1 MQSIKNYFDDPI
13 FSDLTIR
20 LSDRSINT
28 HRIVLCRKSEY
39 FRTLLTGHFKVGS
52 ELRCMFMKSGLT
64 RNRSVTRRKSS
75 STKTTQRQW
84 LRSYVTSTTFRTGVT
99 DAMAAR
105 SGPLI

>member
-1 MQSIKNYFDDPI
+1 LRYMLMKFQ
-13 FSDLTIR
+13 LTV
-20 LSDRSINT
+20 
-28 HRIVLCRKSEY
+28 H
-39 FRTLLTGHFKVGS
+39 
-52 ELRCMFMKSGLT
+52 
-64 RNRSVTRRKSS
+64 RSVTRRKSS